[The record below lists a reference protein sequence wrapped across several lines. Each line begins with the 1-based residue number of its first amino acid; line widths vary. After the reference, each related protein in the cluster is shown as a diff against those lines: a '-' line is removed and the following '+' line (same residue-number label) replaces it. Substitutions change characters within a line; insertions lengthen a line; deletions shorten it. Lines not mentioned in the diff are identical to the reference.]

1 MEEDMSHETRRPDHR
16 PASVSYAEANP
27 QLYSFLDWMA
37 QQDSEYSQA
46 FTKYA
51 EAGAAEGRALPI
63 KYREMIM
70 TAVLVFSGRREGAE
84 AHLKRAIEH
93 GATKRELFEAGQ
105 SAGVPGGGITVGLWM
120 QILTQLDREGGFK
133 NG

>member
-1 MEEDMSHETRRPDHR
+1 MSDPVHRSQDR
-16 PASVSYAEANP
+16 PASASYTEANP

-37 QQDSEYSQA
+37 REDPEYSQA
-46 FTKYA
+46 FRKYA
-51 EAGAAEGRALPI
+51 EAGTEEGRALPV
-63 KYREMIM
+63 KFREMIM
-70 TAVLVFSGRREGAE
+70 SAVLVFSGRREGAE

-105 SAGVPGGGITVGLWM
+105 AAGLPGGGITVGLWM
-120 QILTQLDREGGFK
+120 QILTQFDREGAFK

>member
-1 MEEDMSHETRRPDHR
+1 MSKEKAGRSDNR
-16 PASVSYAEANP
+16 PASASYAEANP
-27 QLYSFLDWMA
+27 QLYSFLDWIGR
-37 QQDSEYSQA
+37 QDAEYSQA
-46 FTKYA
+46 FRKYA
-51 EAGAAEGRALPI
+51 EAGTEEGSALAV

-70 TAVLVFSGRREGAE
+70 TAVLVFAGRREGAE

-105 SAGVPGGGITVGLWM
+105 SAAVPGGGITLGLWM
-120 QILTQLDREGGFK
+120 QILTQFDREGAFK